1 MSGGSG
7 DPVLPPIRLPFTI
20 VSTATGGRAS
30 AAGRRS
36 WGNRLGLWWTDAE
49 EGDPGVVVT
58 GLLPSGPAAAG
69 GAVMVGDLVV
79 DVEGSRV
86 STLGD
91 ITRFLEN
98 QGPGPLRLTV
108 KRGPHE
114 EHTVV
119 LEVPPEPGEVPTP
132 GAGQTGGYSAGVPTT
147 DSLDSLKRS
156 IEWILGNPLQKE
168 ITHPGVSADPEFGCL
183 GADLEFSLRT
193 VGLSEIRNAIVQ
205 CEPRLK
211 EVEVES
217 AEFEVR
223 EAGEVSLKPGIRVHA
238 LMAAT
243 GEKVRIEME
252 VAGLARARF
261 TNRRRTSVEDAGLEG
276 R

>member
-1 MSGGSG
+1 MSGGAGGSA
-7 DPVLPPIRLPFTI
+7 LPPLRLPFTI
-20 VSTATGGRAS
+20 VSTASSGRAP

-49 EGDPGVVVT
+49 EGEPGVVVT
-58 GLLPSGPAAAG
+58 GLLPHGPASAG
-69 GAVMVGDLVV
+69 GAVKVGDLVV
-79 DVEGSRV
+79 EVEGARV
-86 STLGD
+86 TTLGD

-98 QGPGPLRLTV
+98 QGPGPLRMTV

-119 LEVPPEPGEVPTP
+119 LDVPPEPGEAAASA
-132 GAGQTGGYSAGVPTT
+132 AGPAGGYSARVPTT
-147 DSLDSLKRS
+147 DLLDSLKRN
-156 IEWILGNPLQKE
+156 IEWILGNPVQSE

-223 EAGEVSLKPGIRVHA
+223 EEGEVSLKPGIRVHA
-238 LMAAT
+238 LMSGT
-243 GEKVRIEME
+243 GEKIKIELE